1 MNWSLLALTVSA
13 LLSSSLAGSGRIKRQ
28 DDAAAAEEDVVKG
41 QVCDFGS
48 GSLLQTCSWTVPN
61 GSHAEIRWKTAQG
74 AQEFWLGGP
83 GRDHTLSDTSG
94 KCFVAIVCLFFYL
107 MITLYPLNKYRWVC
121 LL

>member
-1 MNWSLLALTVSA
+1 MYF
-13 LLSSSLAGSGRIKRQ
+13 LSFYNIRYSI
-28 DDAAAAEEDVVKG
+28 AEEDNVKG

-61 GSHAEIRWKTAQG
+61 GSHPEIRWKTAQG

-94 KCFVAIVCLFFYL
+94 LFY
-107 MITLYPLNKYRWVC
+107 IQK
-121 LL
+121 

>member
-1 MNWSLLALTVSA
+1 MNWSLLALTLSA
-13 LLSSSLAGSGRIKRQ
+13 LFSPSLAGSGRFKRQ

-61 GSHAEIRWKTAQG
+61 GSHPDIRWKTAQG

-94 KCFVAIVCLFFYL
+94 KSFSAFLVFDGN
-107 MITLYPLNKYRWVC
+107 PNLNRWLCV
-121 LL
+121 L

>member
-1 MNWSLLALTVSA
+1 MNWSLLALTLSA
-13 LLSSSLAGSGRIKRQ
+13 LFSLSLAGSGRFKRQ

-61 GSHAEIRWKTAQG
+61 GSHPEIRWKTAQG

-94 KCFVAIVCLFFYL
+94 KCFYHL
-107 MITLYPLNKYRWVC
+107 MYSDNQ
-121 LL
+121 